1 MKLDHVLLNVFRRG
15 DEVNASRG
23 GEVTVPVQSGALPWR
38 LKRGKKAE
46 KGEKAEKAEVLLVT
60 GRRSGRWMIPK
71 GWPVEGKSMADSAAQ
86 EAFEEAG
93 IKGKV
98 DPEPI
103 GTFRHIKQHLL
114 LGRLEVDIQVHPMA
128 VKREL
133 GDWPERGERT
143 RKWFRVEDAAE
154 RVDSEELRTLIVK
167 FGESLKEPATAK

>member
-1 MKLDHVLLNVFRRG
+1 MKLHDVLLNIARWG
-15 DEVNASRG
+15 YGQDMSRG
-23 GEVTVPVQSGALPWR
+23 GEVAIPIQSGALPWR
-38 LKRGKKAE
+38 LKRTKN
-46 KGEKAEKAEVLLVT
+46 AEKAEVLLVT

-98 DPEPI
+98 DPRPI
-103 GTFRHIKQHLL
+103 GTFRHVKQHLL

-143 RKWFRVEDAAE
+143 RKWFKVEEAAQ
-154 RVDSEELRTLIVK
+154 RVDSEELKVLIVK
-167 FGESLKEPATAK
+167 FGESLKEQAAAAK